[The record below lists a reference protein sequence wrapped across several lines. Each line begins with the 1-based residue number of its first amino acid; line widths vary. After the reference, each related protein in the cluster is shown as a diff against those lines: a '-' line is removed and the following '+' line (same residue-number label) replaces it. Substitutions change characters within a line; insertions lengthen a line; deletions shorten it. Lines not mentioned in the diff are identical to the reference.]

1 MRNTYLIFTL
11 LIGFC
16 FTSVG
21 QNLNSYKYVS
31 VPEKFDF
38 LKESNEYQMNELT
51 KFLFEKYGFTA
62 ILENEE
68 VPSDFS
74 KQDCNILYA
83 DLIDNSGLFKTS
95 LQISLKDCKNK
106 QIFLSEEGSS
116 REKEYKKAYQEALRD
131 AFSSFETVNYSYDQN
146 SVTGESVV
154 ASKQEEK
161 ENEKPVQENTKP
173 KPEVIL
179 TAIPQ
184 VSKEASTIEKSA
196 SANKNEKVYVSGNV
210 EFYILNTDFGYQLF
224 QSQMEEPFAKL
235 VKTGSENH
243 FIYSTI
249 QGQGIAYFDKDGNL
263 NVEILNALDN
273 STSIKTYNIKN

>member
-38 LKESNEYQMNELT
+38 LKESNQYQMNELT
-51 KFLFEKYGFTA
+51 KFLFEKYGFTVVM
-62 ILENEE
+62 ENGLK
-68 VPSDFS
+68 P
-74 KQDCNILYA
+74 L
-83 DLIDNSGLFKTS
+83 DL
-95 LQISLKDCKNK
+95 SLKSCNVLQTAVLEDSGFFETRLQVVLRNCENQEVFISKV
-106 QIFLSEEGSS
+106 GSS
-116 REKEYKKAYQEALRD
+116 REKDYKVAYQQALRD
-131 AFSSFETVNYSYDQN
+131 AFSSFEAVNYSYDHN
-146 SVTGESVV
+146 SVTEESIG
-154 ASKQEEK
+154 ARKQEEK
-161 ENEKPVQENTKP
+161 ESEKPVQENTEP

-184 VSKEASTIEKSA
+184 VSKEASTIEKSVPD
-196 SANKNEKVYVSGNV
+196 NKNEKVYVSGNV

-235 VKTGSENH
+235 IKTGSANH

-263 NVEILNALDN
+263 NVEILNPQIN
-273 STSIKTYNIKN
+273 STSIKIYEFKN

>member
-1 MRNTYLIFTL
+1 M
-11 LIGFC
+11 
-16 FTSVG
+16 
-21 QNLNSYKYVS
+21 YV
-31 VPEKFDF
+31 
-38 LKESNEYQMNELT
+38 
-51 KFLFEKYGFTA
+51 
-62 ILENEE
+62 
-68 VPSDFS
+68 
-74 KQDCNILYA
+74 

-131 AFSSFETVNYSYDQN
+131 AFSSFETVSYSYDKN
-146 SVTGESVV
+146 SVTEESGV
-154 ASKQEEK
+154 AREQEK
-161 ENEKPVQENTKP
+161 VNEKPLQESTKP
-173 KPEVIL
+173 KPEVII
-179 TAIPQ
+179 TAFPQ

-196 SANKNEKVYVSGNV
+196 PANKNEKVYVSGNV

-224 QSQMEEPFAKL
+224 QSQMEEAFAEM

-273 STSIKTYNIKN
+273 STSIETYNIKN